1 MHKVTNKKQIIFE
14 LIQDF
19 LVSLSLTITALL
31 ISKVT
36 LSPMFV
42 IKETSFAWVVN
53 LLIGFNIP
61 EKEWGDLICKKLKR
75 KCVTGVT
82 GYC

>member
-36 LSPMFV
+36 LSPM
-42 IKETSFAWVVN
+42 
-53 LLIGFNIP
+53 
-61 EKEWGDLICKKLKR
+61 KLNELR
-75 KCVTGVT
+75 ECQ
-82 GYC
+82 